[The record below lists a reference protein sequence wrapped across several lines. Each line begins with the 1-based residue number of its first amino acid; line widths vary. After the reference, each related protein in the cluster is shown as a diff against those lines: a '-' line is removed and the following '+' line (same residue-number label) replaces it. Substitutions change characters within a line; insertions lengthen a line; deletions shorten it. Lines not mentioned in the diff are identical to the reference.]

1 MKDAK
6 GHGSNSRGGSMSVPD
21 KHQHRIAVDTVK
33 NPMKG
38 MFLGGPN
45 AAEAEA
51 TLRGKFG
58 YNDADIAKLTG
69 GSAPVTPPGRPIGGS
84 AVRGI
89 ADQPDTVTDKQA
101 AASLAQGGAKSGAVP
116 VHSGAGGWASSG
128 AIPRG
133 MGSRGGGP
141 PSFETWPSSS
151 TKRK

>member
-6 GHGSNSRGGSMSVPD
+6 GHGSNSRGGAG
-21 KHQHRIAVDTVK
+21 AVTAPAYDGKPTWHGVMPGGGKVK
-33 NPMKG
+33 NSAGNPIAYAS
-38 MFLGGPN
+38 PE
-45 AAEAEA
+45 AAKA
-51 TLRGKFG
+51 G
-58 YNDADIAKLTG
+58 ADWQH
-69 GSAPVTPPGRPIGGS
+69 SAPVTPPGRPIGGS